1 MLTKKDQSLD
11 SSSVLIANG
20 KKPKNKK
27 IIEILKNA
35 KNVICVDNGYELASE
50 LNITP
55 SVIIGDLDSV
65 DINKISKDILII
77 KDEDQNTNDL
87 EKTLNYC
94 LNKNIR
100 DIILVGATGER
111 DDQNLA
117 TILVSLEYIEQL
129 NIEILSDL
137 YSIEFVNGERD
148 FEATPMREVSLISMD
163 KENIITT
170 QGLKYNLD
178 KSKLSSATH
187 GISNYSIG
195 ENFSISCSSPLI
207 VFKKLWIEKILQ

>member
-35 KNVICVDNGYELASE
+35 KNIICVDNGYELASE

-55 SVIIGDLDSV
+55 SVVIGDLDSV

-87 EKTLNYC
+87 EKALNYC
-94 LNKNIR
+94 LSKNIR

-148 FEATPMREVSLISMD
+148 FEAIPMREVSLISTD
-163 KENIITT
+163 KGNIITT

-207 VFKKLWIEKILQ
+207 VFRKL

>member
-35 KNVICVDNGYELASE
+35 KNIICIDNGYELASE

-55 SVIIGDLDSV
+55 SVVIGDLDSV
-65 DINKISKDILII
+65 DINKISNSILTI
-77 KDEDQNTNDL
+77 KEEDQNTNDL

-94 LNKNIR
+94 LSKNIR

-117 TILVSLEYIEQL
+117 TILISLNYIDQL

-137 YSIEFVNGERD
+137 YSIKFVNGERE
-148 FEATPMREVSLISMD
+148 FEAIPMGEVSLISID
-163 KENIITT
+163 KDNIITT
-170 QGLKYNLD
+170 QGLKYNLE

-187 GISNYSIG
+187 GISNYSI
-195 ENFSISCSSPLI
+195 EKKFSISCSSPLI
-207 VFKKLWIEKILQ
+207 VFRKL

>member
-35 KNVICVDNGYELASE
+35 KNIICVDNGYELASE

-55 SVIIGDLDSV
+55 SVVIGDLDSV

-87 EKTLNYC
+87 EKALNYC
-94 LNKNIR
+94 LSKNIR

-137 YSIEFVNGERD
+137 YSIEFVNGKRD

-207 VFKKLWIEKILQ
+207 VFRKL

>member
-35 KNVICVDNGYELASE
+35 KNIICVDNGYELASE

-55 SVIIGDLDSV
+55 SVVIGDLDSV

-94 LNKNIR
+94 LSKNIR

-137 YSIEFVNGERD
+137 YSIEFVNGKRD

-207 VFKKLWIEKILQ
+207 VFRKL

>member
-11 SSSVLIANG
+11 SSLVLIANG

-35 KNVICVDNGYELASE
+35 KKVICVDIGYELASE

-94 LNKNIR
+94 LSKNIR
-100 DIILVGATGER
+100 NIILVGATGER

-137 YSIEFVNGERD
+137 YSIEFVNGKRD

-207 VFKKLWIEKILQ
+207 VFRKL

>member
-55 SVIIGDLDSV
+55 SVVIGDLDSV

-94 LNKNIR
+94 LSKNIR

-137 YSIEFVNGERD
+137 YSIEFVNGETD
-148 FEATPMREVSLISMD
+148 FEAIPMREVSLISMD

-207 VFKKLWIEKILQ
+207 VFRKL

>member
-1 MLTKKDQSLD
+1 MD
-11 SSSVLIANG
+11 SPSVLLANG
-20 KKPKNKK
+20 EKPKNK
-27 IIEILKNA
+27 IIIDILQNA
-35 KNVICVDNGYELASE
+35 KNIICVDNGYELASE

-65 DINKISKDILII
+65 DISKVNQSVIII
-77 KDEDQNTNDL
+77 KEEDQNTNDL
-87 EKTLNYC
+87 EKALNYC
-94 LNKNIR
+94 LSKNIR

-117 TILVSLEYIEQL
+117 TILISLDYIEQL

-137 YSIEFVNGERD
+137 YSIKFVNGKRE
-148 FEATPMREVSLISMD
+148 FETEPMKEVSLISMD

-170 QGLKYNLD
+170 QGLKYNLE
-178 KSKLSSATH
+178 KSKLSSTTH

-195 ENFSISCSSPLI
+195 KNFSISCLSPLI
-207 VFKKLWIEKILQ
+207 VFRKL

>member
-55 SVIIGDLDSV
+55 SVVIGDLDSV

-87 EKTLNYC
+87 EKALNYC
-94 LNKNIR
+94 LSKNIR

-170 QGLKYNLD
+170 QGLKYNMVLVIIR
-178 KSKLSSATH
+178 S
-187 GISNYSIG
+187 
-195 ENFSISCSSPLI
+195 
-207 VFKKLWIEKILQ
+207 EKIFIFLVHLH

>member
-1 MLTKKDQSLD
+1 MESP
-11 SSSVLIANG
+11 SVLIANG

-35 KNVICVDNGYELASE
+35 KNIICIDNGYELASE

-55 SVIIGDLDSV
+55 SIIIGDLDSV

-94 LNKNIR
+94 LSKNIR

-117 TILVSLEYIEQL
+117 TILISLEYIEEL
-129 NIEILSDL
+129 NIEILSDI
-137 YSIEFVNGERD
+137 YSIKFVNGSRK
-148 FEATPMREVSLISMD
+148 FESMPMEEVSLISID

-170 QGLKYNLD
+170 QGLKYNIEN
-178 KSKLSSATH
+178 SKLSSATN

-195 ENFSISCSSPLI
+195 KKFSISCSSPLI
-207 VFKKLWIEKILQ
+207 VFRKL

>member
-55 SVIIGDLDSV
+55 SIIIGDLDSV

-94 LNKNIR
+94 LSKNIR

-137 YSIEFVNGERD
+137 YSIKFVNGKRE
-148 FEATPMREVSLISMD
+148 FETEPMKEVSLISMD

>member
-35 KNVICVDNGYELASE
+35 KNIICVDNGYELASE

-55 SVIIGDLDSV
+55 SVVIGDLDSV

-87 EKTLNYC
+87 EKALNYC
-94 LNKNIR
+94 LSKNIR

-148 FEATPMREVSLISMD
+148 FEATPMREISLISMD

-170 QGLKYNLD
+170 KGLKYNLD

-207 VFKKLWIEKILQ
+207 VFRKL

>member
-55 SVIIGDLDSV
+55 SVVIGDLDSV

-94 LNKNIR
+94 LSKNIR

-163 KENIITT
+163 KENTITT

-207 VFKKLWIEKILQ
+207 VFRKL

>member
-11 SSSVLIANG
+11 SPSVLIANG

-35 KNVICVDNGYELASE
+35 KNIICVDNGYELASE

-55 SVIIGDLDSV
+55 SVVIGDLDSV
-65 DINKISKDILII
+65 DINKISNGILTI
-77 KDEDQNTNDL
+77 KEEDQNTNDL

-94 LNKNIR
+94 LSKNIR

-117 TILVSLEYIEQL
+117 NILISLNYIDQL

-137 YSIEFVNGERD
+137 YSIKFVNGERE
-148 FEATPMREVSLISMD
+148 FEAIPMGEVSLISID
-163 KENIITT
+163 KDNIITT
-170 QGLKYNLD
+170 QGLKYNLE

-187 GISNYSIG
+187 GISNYSI
-195 ENFSISCSSPLI
+195 EKKFSISCSSPLI
-207 VFKKLWIEKILQ
+207 VFRKL

>member
-207 VFKKLWIEKILQ
+207 VFKKL

>member
-27 IIEILKNA
+27 NIEILKNA

-55 SVIIGDLDSV
+55 SVVIGDLDSV

-94 LNKNIR
+94 LSKNIR

-137 YSIEFVNGERD
+137 YSIEFINGERD

-207 VFKKLWIEKILQ
+207 VFRKL

>member
-1 MLTKKDQSLD
+1 MLTKKGQPLD
-11 SSSVLIANG
+11 TSSVLIANG
-20 KKPKNKK
+20 EKPKNKK

-35 KNVICVDNGYELASE
+35 KHVICVDNGYELASE

-55 SVIIGDLDSV
+55 SVVIGDLDSV
-65 DINKISKDILII
+65 DINKISKSISII
-77 KDEDQNTNDL
+77 KEEDQNTNDL

-100 DIILVGATGER
+100 DIILVGATGKR

-117 TILVSLEYIEQL
+117 TILISLEYIDQL

-137 YSIEFVNGERD
+137 YSIKFVNGERE
-148 FEATPMREVSLISMD
+148 FEAEPAVEVSLISMD
-163 KENIITT
+163 NNNIITT
-170 QGLKYNLD
+170 QGLKYNLE

-187 GISNYSIG
+187 GISNYSVG
-195 ENFSISCSSPLI
+195 KKFSISCSSPLI
-207 VFKKLWIEKILQ
+207 VFRKL

>member
-55 SVIIGDLDSV
+55 SVVIGDLDSV

-87 EKTLNYC
+87 EKALNYC
-94 LNKNIR
+94 LSKNIR

-111 DDQNLA
+111 DDQNLV

-148 FEATPMREVSLISMD
+148 FEVTPMREVSLISMD

-207 VFKKLWIEKILQ
+207 VFKKL

>member
-35 KNVICVDNGYELASE
+35 KNVICVDNGYELALE

-55 SVIIGDLDSV
+55 SVVIGDLDSV

-87 EKTLNYC
+87 EKALNYC
-94 LNKNIR
+94 LSKNIR

-148 FEATPMREVSLISMD
+148 FEATPMREISLISMD

-170 QGLKYNLD
+170 KGLKYNLD

-207 VFKKLWIEKILQ
+207 VFRKL

>member
-20 KKPKNKK
+20 KKPRNKK

-35 KNVICVDNGYELASE
+35 KNVICIDNGYELASE

-55 SVIIGDLDSV
+55 SVVIGDLDSV
-65 DINKISKDILII
+65 DITKISKDILII
-77 KDEDQNTNDL
+77 KDENQNTNDL

-94 LNKNIR
+94 LRKNIR

-117 TILVSLEYIEQL
+117 TLLISLNYIDQL

-137 YSIEFVNGERD
+137 YSIKFVNSERE
-148 FEATPMREVSLISMD
+148 FEAIPMREVSLISID
-163 KENIITT
+163 KENTITT
-170 QGLKYNLD
+170 QGLKYNLE

-187 GISNYSIG
+187 GISNYSI
-195 ENFSISCSSPLI
+195 EKKFSISCSSPLI
-207 VFKKLWIEKILQ
+207 VFRKL

>member
-1 MLTKKDQSLD
+1 LLTKKGQPVD
-11 SSSVLIANG
+11 SPSVLLANG
-20 KKPKNKK
+20 EKPKNK
-27 IIEILKNA
+27 IIIDILQNA
-35 KNVICVDNGYELASE
+35 KNIICVDNGYELASE

-65 DINKISKDILII
+65 DISKVNQSVIII
-77 KDEDQNTNDL
+77 KEEDQNTNDL
-87 EKTLNYC
+87 EKALNYC
-94 LNKNIR
+94 LSKNIR

-117 TILVSLEYIEQL
+117 TILISLDYIEQL

-137 YSIEFVNGERD
+137 YSIKFVNGKRE
-148 FEATPMREVSLISMD
+148 FETEPMKEVSLISMD

-170 QGLKYNLD
+170 QGLKYNLE
-178 KSKLSSATH
+178 KSKLSSTTH

-195 ENFSISCSSPLI
+195 KNFSISCLSPLI
-207 VFKKLWIEKILQ
+207 VFRKL

>member
-55 SVIIGDLDSV
+55 SVVIGDLDSV

-94 LNKNIR
+94 LSKNIR

-137 YSIEFVNGERD
+137 YSIEFVNGKRD

-207 VFKKLWIEKILQ
+207 VFKKL

>member
-55 SVIIGDLDSV
+55 SVVIGDLDSV

-94 LNKNIR
+94 LSKNIR

-207 VFKKLWIEKILQ
+207 VFRKL

>member
-55 SVIIGDLDSV
+55 SVVIGDLDSV

-87 EKTLNYC
+87 EKTLNY
-94 LNKNIR
+94 L
-100 DIILVGATGER
+100 
-111 DDQNLA
+111 
-117 TILVSLEYIEQL
+117 
-129 NIEILSDL
+129 
-137 YSIEFVNGERD
+137 
-148 FEATPMREVSLISMD
+148 SLIF
-163 KENIITT
+163 
-170 QGLKYNLD
+170 L
-178 KSKLSSATH
+178 
-187 GISNYSIG
+187 
-195 ENFSISCSSPLI
+195 
-207 VFKKLWIEKILQ
+207 

>member
-1 MLTKKDQSLD
+1 MD
-11 SSSVLIANG
+11 SPSVLIANG

-55 SVIIGDLDSV
+55 SVVIGDLDSV

-77 KDEDQNTNDL
+77 KDEDPNTNDL

-94 LNKNIR
+94 LSKNIR

-137 YSIEFVNGERD
+137 YSIKFVNGERE
-148 FEATPMREVSLISMD
+148 FEAIPMGEVSLISID
-163 KENIITT
+163 KDNIITT
-170 QGLKYNLD
+170 QGLKYNLE

-187 GISNYSIG
+187 GISNYSI
-195 ENFSISCSSPLI
+195 EKKIFYFLLVSIDSI
-207 VFKKLWIEKILQ
+207 

>member
-55 SVIIGDLDSV
+55 SVVIGDLDSV

-94 LNKNIR
+94 LSKNIR

-148 FEATPMREVSLISMD
+148 FEATPMREISLISMD

-207 VFKKLWIEKILQ
+207 VFRKLWIEKILQ

>member
-1 MLTKKDQSLD
+1 MLTKKGQPLD
-11 SSSVLIANG
+11 TSSVLIANG
-20 KKPKNKK
+20 EKPKNKK

-35 KNVICVDNGYELASE
+35 KHVICVDNGYELASE

-55 SVIIGDLDSV
+55 SVVIGDLDSV
-65 DINKISKDILII
+65 DINKISKSISII
-77 KDEDQNTNDL
+77 KEEDQNTNDL

-100 DIILVGATGER
+100 DIILVGATGKR

-117 TILVSLEYIEQL
+117 TILISLEYIDQL

-137 YSIEFVNGERD
+137 YSIKFVNGEKE
-148 FEATPMREVSLISMD
+148 FEAEPAVEVSLISMD
-163 KENIITT
+163 NNNIITT
-170 QGLKYNLD
+170 QGLKYNLE

-187 GISNYSIG
+187 GISNYSVG
-195 ENFSISCSSPLI
+195 KKFSISCSSPLI
-207 VFKKLWIEKILQ
+207 VFRKL

>member
-27 IIEILKNA
+27 IIEILKNT

-55 SVIIGDLDSV
+55 SVVIGDLDSV

-87 EKTLNYC
+87 EKALNYC
-94 LNKNIR
+94 LSKNIR

-148 FEATPMREVSLISMD
+148 FEATPMREVSLISID
-163 KENIITT
+163 KDNIITT
-170 QGLKYNLD
+170 QGLKYNLE
-178 KSKLSSATH
+178 KSKLSSATN

-195 ENFSISCSSPLI
+195 KKFSISCSSPLI
-207 VFKKLWIEKILQ
+207 VFRKL

>member
-55 SVIIGDLDSV
+55 SVVIGDLDSV

-94 LNKNIR
+94 LSKNIR